1 MNSTTSSARR
11 PRAAAMVAALGCT
24 MTAVALG
31 PATAE
36 ASTGGVY
43 VALGDSDAAGSVVFP
58 QSELLTCA
66 RSTANYPSLVAKA
79 LQVQTFRDV
88 TCASATTKHLTQ
100 PQPGN
105 VVGVAP
111 PQFDALSA
119 DTTLVT
125 MSMGGNDIGIADDA
139 YGCVNP
145 FPAAAGH
152 SCAADF
158 TAGGRDT
165 FVERTDALAA
175 TYGDVLEQIHQR
187 APHARVLV
195 VGYQYFFRPG
205 GCPAAHPISSRD
217 SDYLQQSL
225 SRLNAMVAAQAAAHN
240 ATYVDLEPSTIN
252 HDACAPVGDR
262 WAEGIIP
269 SPPTGGTSLI
279 PVHPNAAG
287 YENTARQI
295 LAALGH

>member
-1 MNSTTSSARR
+1 MSHR
-11 PRAAAMVAALGCT
+11 PRAAVMVAALGCA
-24 MTAVALG
+24 MTAVSLG
-31 PATAE
+31 SATAE
-36 ASTGGVY
+36 PSTGGVY

-58 QSELLTCA
+58 QSDLLTCA
-66 RSTANYPSLVAKA
+66 RSTVNYPSLVAKA
-79 LQVQTFRDV
+79 LQVPTFRDV
-88 TCASATTKHLTQ
+88 TCASATTRHLTQ

-105 VVGVAP
+105 VAGVAP

-125 MSMGGNDIGIADDA
+125 MSMGGNDIGIADDT
-139 YGCVNP
+139 YGCISF
-145 FPAAAGH
+145 FPEAADR

-158 TAGGRDT
+158 TAGGRDM
-165 FVERTDALAA
+165 FAERTDALAA
-175 TYGDVLEQIHQR
+175 TYGDVIEQIHAR
-187 APHARVLV
+187 APRARVLV

-205 GCPAAHPISSRD
+205 GCPATHPISPRD
-217 SDYLQQSL
+217 SDYLQQKL
-225 SRLNAMVAAQAAAHN
+225 SRLNAMIAEQAAAHN
-240 ATYVDLEPSTIN
+240 ATYIDLEPSTIG

-269 SPPTGGTSLI
+269 SPPTGGTSLFPI
-279 PVHPNAAG
+279 HPNAAG